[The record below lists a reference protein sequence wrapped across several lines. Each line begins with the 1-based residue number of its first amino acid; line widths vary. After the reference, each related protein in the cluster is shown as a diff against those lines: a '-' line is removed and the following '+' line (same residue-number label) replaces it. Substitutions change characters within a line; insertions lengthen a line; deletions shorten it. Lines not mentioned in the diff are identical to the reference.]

1 MSWKSVC
8 DVIKSIFHTSQ
19 CEQWCRFSS
28 CQLKSLT
35 DPQGPPPAPHLAKI
49 WDTRRTHCAI
59 NYFVKVFV
67 KLCFFSKR
75 CTSHCGLK
83 LLSACE
89 LSTSS
94 LEGHKRCWL
103 LSFNLNPDS
112 IILCYQWIMLSC
124 SNYKNTPS
132 LHHSCCIKKPFFSLT
147 TSSFLAIFGY
157 LWFDS
162 NSRPLSPTRH
172 SSHGHFPP
180 HLFIFSTSTS
190 PLGAC
195 WLNSTH
201 CS

>member
-19 CEQWCRFSS
+19 CEQRCRFSS

-75 CTSHCGLK
+75 CTSHCRLK
-83 LLSACE
+83 LRSACE

-94 LEGHKRCWL
+94 LEGHKSCWL
-103 LSFNLNPDS
+103 FCLLILTLIQSFCVINE
-112 IILCYQWIMLSC
+112 
-124 SNYKNTPS
+124 
-132 LHHSCCIKKPFFSLT
+132 SCCHAPT
-147 TSSFLAIFGY
+147 TKTHHHYTTLA
-157 LWFDS
+157 
-162 NSRPLSPTRH
+162 
-172 SSHGHFPP
+172 
-180 HLFIFSTSTS
+180 
-190 PLGAC
+190 A
-195 WLNSTH
+195 
-201 CS
+201 